1 MTDSIGRVVDAHI
14 HLWDPANTEWYPY
27 LSGQRDVGVG
37 GLDRWARYFD
47 QDTYFAEAAGWNVE
61 KFVHVAAATD
71 FVAETL
77 QRDADADVTGHPD
90 AIIGGL
96 TIWGPVDTC
105 IEQLESQRAAGRF
118 RGVRPMAGMQAL
130 PPPPHGSKPRVVAEP
145 AVLDALTEW
154 DLIFEVMAHPDQL
167 VEAARDLEAWGGE
180 LTVVV
185 EHAGWPHSDSAE
197 EFSLWQDG
205 MAALAHVGPHV
216 HCKLSGL
223 AMPFGTMQPEV
234 FRPWIEYCLETF
246 GTERCF
252 FGSNFP
258 PDGRGG
264 TFDELYT
271 AFDTLTTGLDQA
283 NRDRLFATNAERLY
297 RC

>member
-1 MTDSIGRVVDAHI
+1 MTDRIGRIVDAHI

-27 LSGQRDVGVG
+27 LSGQRDVGIG
-37 GLDRWARYFD
+37 DLDRWARYFD
-47 QDTYFAEAAGWNVE
+47 QETYFSESAGWNVE

-71 FVAETL
+71 FIAETL
-77 QRDADADVTGHPD
+77 QRDADAQATGHPD

-105 IEQLESQRAAGRF
+105 IEQLGRQRAADRF
-118 RGVRPMAGMQAL
+118 RGVRPMAGSQ
-130 PPPPHGSKPRVVAEP
+130 PPPRPSEGKKPRVVAEP
-145 AVLDALTEW
+145 AVLDAMAEW
-154 DLIFEVMAHPDQL
+154 DLIFEIMAHPEQL
-167 VEAARDLEAWGGE
+167 VDAARDLEAWGGE

-185 EHAGWPHSDSAE
+185 EHTGWPHSDSAE
-197 EFSLWQDG
+197 EFDLWQTG
-205 MAALAHVGPHV
+205 MAALADLGRHV

-223 AMPFGTMQPEV
+223 ALPFGSMEPEL
-234 FRPWIEYCLETF
+234 FRPWIDYCLEKF

-252 FGSNFP
+252 FASNFP

-264 TFDELYT
+264 TFDELYN
-271 AFDTLTTGLDQA
+271 AFDTITADLDRET
-283 NRDRLFATNAERLY
+283 RDRLFATNAERVY